1 MALPLYKTVKGLTD
15 AVLVTSSGKLLV
27 LPTAA
32 GSALNLGQEIT
43 EIQSM
48 SKLGERVIVDTYN
61 VARLPSIQLSW
72 QQKNLTL
79 LGMRL
84 GYEFLE
90 QTNVGAKVVANGFRV
105 TIGEYPGAGVGFE
118 GNGMP
123 ADQTDSIACWLPG
136 GDIQKPLQRQP
147 FATFN
152 PAVPESFAQGP
163 DGATKWSNDLVAA
176 KEYVGFEFPH
186 ELASAIR
193 LSEESYDNFRLTMM
207 SIMTDRSLLQW
218 NFPSVSVKLDEGD
231 INLNEPEMQITF
243 RVQDDGSTCLP
254 YDVIYKGQ
262 AQRRKCAA

>member
-1 MALPLYKTVKGLTD
+1 MALPLYKTVKGVTD
-15 AVLVTSSGKLLV
+15 AVLVTSTKKLLV

-48 SKLGERVIVDTYN
+48 SRVGERVIVDTYN
-61 VARLPSIQLSW
+61 IARLPSIQLSW

-84 GYEFLE
+84 GYEFQE
-90 QTNVGAKVVANGFRV
+90 QTNVGAKVAANGFR
-105 TIGEYPGAGVGFE
+105 IIKGEYPGAAAGYE

-123 ADQTDSIACWLPG
+123 ADQAESIACWLPN
-136 GDIQKPLQRQP
+136 GDLQKPLQRQP

-152 PAVPESFAQGP
+152 SAIPESFAQGA
-163 DGATKWSNDLVAA
+163 DGATKWSDDLVAG

-186 ELASAIR
+186 ELGSAIR
-193 LSEESYDNFRLTMM
+193 MSEEPYDNFKLTMM
-207 SIMTDRSLLQW
+207 CIMTDRSLLQW

-231 INLNEPEMQITF
+231 INLNEPEMAITF

-254 YDVIYKGQ
+254 YEVIYKGQ